1 MRLTR
6 CLIVCL
12 AVTGAAFA
20 CTVGVFSPQATTL
33 GRPILWK
40 NRDVDNDNQE
50 AAWRVGPRFAY
61 VTDVYGSED
70 TSGAWAGINEA
81 GFAIMNSNSYN
92 LSGFRD
98 EADDGEIMTEA
109 LGTCATVDDVIRI
122 LDSTD
127 IIGRTT
133 PANFCCFDSTGRAVI
148 FEASNTFYT
157 KVEVNDDSLG
167 FQLRA
172 NYSMSGDTIRLRG
185 RNRYERAMQL
195 VVPARQ
201 AERIDLRF
209 LIGELARDMGQT
221 TFDPYPLPF
230 TDSLP
235 GYGFGYI
242 PADSTVCRR
251 TTRSME
257 LMIGPR
263 PGEPASRGM
272 MWILL
277 GAPEATLPVPL
288 WVQGGP
294 VPEALNGDGR
304 SIICDE
310 AIGVRDFVRSDPAHP
325 TAVNTFRLSA
335 VRSELAP
342 VESTLLSMVTDSE
355 AVWTEGPTHDQAH
368 DLTAAACDIAL
379 RGYTDLWDE
388 LNRHEWGSGLP
399 GAAGQVK
406 HQPNISRETVRV
418 TVPGSNW
425 HGPVSIYDALGRRVA
440 FFPYHQSGSVVNWTP
455 KGLGSGSYF
464 IVFPAAARMPPTRI
478 TYIR

>member
-1 MRLTR
+1 MRLIDR
-6 CLIVCL
+6 LVLILTL
-12 AVTGAAFA
+12 AGVASA
-20 CTVGVFSPQATTL
+20 CTVGVFAPSATTL

-50 AAWRVGPRFAY
+50 AAWRQGPVFAY

-98 EADDGEIMTEA
+98 DADDGEIMTQA
-109 LGTCATVDDVIRI
+109 LGTCATVDDVVRI
-122 LDSTD
+122 LDSTN

-148 FEASNTFYT
+148 FEASNTFYS

-185 RNRYERAMQL
+185 KSRYDRAMQIVL
-195 VVPARQ
+195 PARRQ
-201 AERIDLRF
+201 NRIDTRF
-209 LIGELARDMGQT
+209 LIDTLCRDMGQT
-221 TFDPYPLPF
+221 FFNPYPLPF
-230 TDSLP
+230 SDSLP
-235 GYGFGYI
+235 GYQYGSI
-242 PADSTVCRR
+242 PADSTICRR

-277 GAPEATLPVPL
+277 GAPEAALPIPL
-288 WVQGGP
+288 WVRGGE
-294 VPEALNGDGR
+294 VPGAMNGNR
-304 SIICDE
+304 SSIICDE
-310 AIGVRDFVRSDPAHP
+310 AIGVRDFLRSDPSHP
-325 TAVNTFRLSA
+325 TAVNTFRLCA
-335 VRSELAP
+335 VRSGLAA
-342 VESTLLSMVTDSE
+342 VESTLLAMVADSE
-355 AVWTEGPTHDQAH
+355 AVWPDGPSAGQAYS
-368 DLTAAACDIAL
+368 LTATACDAVL
-379 RGYTDLWDE
+379 QGYTDLWDE
-388 LNRHEWGSGLP
+388 INSHHWGSGLP
-399 GAAGQVK
+399 GAAGQAK
-406 HQPNISRETVRV
+406 HEPNISRETVRV
-418 TVPGSNW
+418 TVPGTNW
-425 HGPVSIYDALGRRVA
+425 HGPVSIFNALGRRVA
-440 FFPYHQSGSVVNWTP
+440 YFPYRQSGSVLSWTP
-455 KGLGSGSYF
+455 GGLGSGSYF
-464 IVFPAAARMPPTRI
+464 VVFPAAAQLPPTRI